1 MIEKQKPSFY
11 SVIPATVRYD
21 KRISPNAK
29 LLYAEI
35 TSLLKINGKC
45 YATNG
50 YFAKLYGVSKKS
62 VSNWI
67 KSLVKCGY
75 IKTKIIYKKG
85 SKEIEDRYIQI
96 CGEGMEEN
104 LPTPMEKKVKDNNP
118 TNVDYN
124 NTLTES
130 NNNPL
135 YPPKGE
141 LESFISILRFF
152 NQCDMNV
159 DVYDKEVLKRWRKF
173 DRWMKKNDLN
183 IHDVI
188 STLNQFIECR
198 EDCDFAPVVDDID
211 EMMMKW
217 KRIVRFC
224 DNW

>member
-75 IKTKIIYKKG
+75 VKTKIIYKKG

-104 LPTPMEKKVKDNNP
+104 LPTPMEKKVKDNNT

-130 NNNPL
+130 NNITPIS
-135 YPPKGE
+135 PKRD
-141 LESFISILRFF
+141 SR
-152 NQCDMNV
+152 
-159 DVYDKEVLKRWRKF
+159 
-173 DRWMKKNDLN
+173 
-183 IHDVI
+183 
-188 STLNQFIECR
+188 
-198 EDCDFAPVVDDID
+198 VDDIIYIMKKIVNYHTNREPNTERWYSSLERWLKRNNIEPEKCLFVVRNYYNSVGED
-211 EMMMKW
+211 EYMPK
-217 KRIVRFC
+217 VRDLRELFSKFSRLE
-224 DNW
+224 DYFTDF

>member
-1 MIEKQKPSFY
+1 MTEKQKPSFY

-75 IKTKIIYKKG
+75 VKTKIIYKKG

-104 LPTPMEKKVKDNNP
+104 LSTPMEKKVKDNNT
-118 TNVDYN
+118 TNVEYN

-135 YPPKGE
+135 YPPEEE
-141 LESFISILRFF
+141 LERFILLLNYF
-152 NQCDMNV
+152 NQCV
-159 DVYDKEVLKRWRKF
+159 DEDIRSKNVLKEWRKF
-173 DRWMKKNDLN
+173 ERWMKKNGLSV
-183 IHDVI
+183 DVVI
-188 STLNQFIECR
+188 RTMSRYAEYRDEQ
-198 EDCDFAPVVDDID
+198 FAPVVDSLS

-217 KRIVRFC
+217 PRIERFC
-224 DNW
+224 DSW